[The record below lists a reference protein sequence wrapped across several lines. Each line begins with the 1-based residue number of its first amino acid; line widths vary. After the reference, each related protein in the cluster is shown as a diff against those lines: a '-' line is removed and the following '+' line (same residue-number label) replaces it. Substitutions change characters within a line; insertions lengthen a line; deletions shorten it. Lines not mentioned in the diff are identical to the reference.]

1 MIMKIVTSVVTALLL
16 ATLGAAAVFYL
27 KTYQPMAAEYER
39 MESGMNELEK
49 AKTEL
54 KKYREKEN
62 KETAWLNP
70 AIDVLSAGLSDEIKA
85 GKAEVLSS
93 GNKVLVNIAEH
104 ALYMPGSHVFAKESQ
119 QLLRKL
125 DSLLRD
131 DKVKGKQITVGN
143 TTQPV
148 PAQGKGRKKIP
159 ARDARTLAADR
170 SAALIQ
176 YLEKSGVNRD
186 ALIAAGYSSNQPE
199 IGFKLKAQKTVIIIE
214 NPPEGPTVAS
224 KQEPATPQAQPQR
237 IPIRPAQ
244 PKAQ

>member
-1 MIMKIVTSVVTALLL
+1 MIMKIATSVLAALLL
-16 ATLGAAAVFYL
+16 VTLGAAAVFYL
-27 KTYQPMAAEYER
+27 KTHQPMAAEYEK
-39 MESGMNELEK
+39 MKSGMNELDK

-54 KKYREKEN
+54 KKYREKESR
-62 KETAWLNP
+62 ETAWLNP
-70 AIDVLSAGLSDEIKA
+70 AIDILSAGLSDEIKA

-93 GNKVLVNIAEH
+93 GNIVVVNIAED
-104 ALYMPGSHVFAKESQ
+104 ALYMPGSHAFLKESQ

-131 DKVKGKQITVGN
+131 DKLKGKQITIGN

-186 ALIAAGYSSNQPE
+186 ALIAAAYSSNQPE
-199 IGFKLKAQKTVIIIE
+199 IGFRLKAQKTVIIME
-214 NPPEGPTVAS
+214 NPPEGPTVTS
-224 KQEPATPQAQPQR
+224 KQEPAAPQTQPQR
-237 IPIRPAQ
+237 IPIRPAL

>member
-1 MIMKIVTSVVTALLL
+1 MIMKIATSVLTALLL
-16 ATLGAAAVFYL
+16 ATLGVAAVFYL
-27 KTYQPMAAEYER
+27 KTYQPMAAEHEK
-39 MESGMNELEK
+39 MKSGMTELDK

-54 KKYREKEN
+54 KKYREKESR
-62 KETAWLNP
+62 ETAWLNP
-70 AIDVLSAGLSDEIKA
+70 AIDILSAGLSDEIKA

-93 GNKVLVNIAEH
+93 GNIVVVNIAED
-104 ALYMPGSHVFAKESQ
+104 ALYIPGSHAFLKENQ

-131 DKVKGKQITVGN
+131 DKLKGKQITVGN

-148 PAQGKGRKKIP
+148 PAQSKGRKKIP

-186 ALIAAGYSSNQPE
+186 ALIAAAYSSNQPE
-199 IGFKLKAQKTVIIIE
+199 IGFKLKAQKTVIIIG

-224 KQEPATPQAQPQR
+224 KREPAAPQTQPQK
-237 IPIRPAQ
+237 IPIRPAL